1 MVREKEN
8 FIKQSTHTSFYTGGQ
23 FAISN
28 DGQYLLCTYNA
39 LIHILD
45 IQTQHIIRSIG
56 QDDTS
61 SEVVSFALFNDLIVI
76 AYRNQLLRQFNWTTG
91 TCLRTWKSVHKNTII
106 CMTFNSNG
114 SLLATGGADFTVKIW
129 DVEHLYYTHNLKGS
143 TSIIRVVL
151 FYTSEMKKIHVIC
164 GSDDGRIYLHN
175 LHVSGAKPTILQGHM
190 STVTS
195 LVLHND
201 HNLISSG
208 RDRVVIMWDL
218 QTQSSIRTIPVM
230 ESIEALIALPS
241 VDYLKKLKIK
251 QTFASDEL
259 LFFTF
264 GNSGLIKLWSGT
276 TGRCLLIQE
285 DKTYEKIA
293 ANSYGK
299 DKEHEQVFL
308 NAYFNETTRMF
319 YTNTIDHNIIAFN
332 IKKLKLEKQF
342 IGELGDVLDVRFLND
357 NDNNPLYIIVA
368 NNDEKV
374 KIFHLNTWHCQ
385 MLKGHTDIVIGLD
398 ISYDHSLIATCSKDD
413 IIRIWSYNVD
423 RSSFVCV
430 AIAEGH
436 TGDVAAIAFAKTS
449 NDFIASG
456 SQDTTAKVWSLEN
469 LILDSNEPQNL
480 SSVFTLKTHDKEVNS
495 IAVSFN
501 DKQFATGSADKT
513 AKIWDIRN
521 QKLLAVLSGH
531 RRGIWCVQYSP
542 VNPELATASA
552 DGLIKIWSTKDYNCL
567 QTIEGHD
574 ASVLRIIYLSMG
586 TQLISSGSDG
596 LLKLWDL
603 KTSTCVKSIDAHEG
617 KIWGMSASTDENL
630 LVTCA
635 SDSSVVIWRDSTEE
649 DRQTKRENV
658 EEVLL
663 MEQEVS
669 NLLVNKKYHEALK
682 IALNLNQPYRT
693 LTIIKEIL
701 NEIDGI
707 DRLKNTLL
715 QFSDDHLNLLFSY
728 VIDWN
733 TNTRHSTEAQIIIKV
748 LLSIMT
754 PDKILKLPNGQ
765 KCVENLLPYTE
776 RHMSRI
782 ERLSQQVLFLDF
794 SWHSMKYLD
803 QSNISSSNELP
814 TTT

>member
-1 MVREKEN
+1 
-8 FIKQSTHTSFYTGGQ
+8 
-23 FAISN
+23 
-28 DGQYLLCTYNA
+28 
-39 LIHILD
+39 
-45 IQTQHIIRSIG
+45 
-56 QDDTS
+56 
-61 SEVVSFALFNDLIVI
+61 
-76 AYRNQLLRQFNWTTG
+76 QFNWTTG
-91 TCLRTWKSVHKNTII
+91 TCLRTWKSVHKSGII
-106 CMTFNSNG
+106 CMTFDPNG
-114 SLLATGGADFTVKIW
+114 LLLATGGADFTVKIW

-143 TSIIRVVL
+143 TSIIRVIL
-151 FYTSEMKKIHVIC
+151 FYTSETKKIHVIS

-175 LHVSGAKPTILQGHM
+175 LHVSGATPTILQGHM

-195 LVLHND
+195 LVLHNN
-201 HNLISSG
+201 HTLISSA
-208 RDRVVIMWDL
+208 RDRVVIIWDL
-218 QTQSSIRTIPVM
+218 QTLSSTRTIPVM
-230 ESIEALIALPS
+230 ESVEALISLPS
-241 VDYLKKLKIK
+241 HDYLKQLKLK
-251 QTFASDEL
+251 QTFNSDDP

-285 DKTYEKIA
+285 DKTYEKV
-293 ANSYGK
+293 ANNQYGK
-299 DKEHEQVFL
+299 DIEHQQIFL
-308 NAYFNETTRMF
+308 NAFFNETTRMF
-319 YTNTIDHNIIAFN
+319 YTNTVDHNIVAFN
-332 IKKLKLEKQF
+332 LKKLKLDKQF
-342 IGELGDVLDVRFLND
+342 IGELGDVLDVRFFNG
-357 NDNNPLYIIVA
+357 NENNPLYVVVA
-368 NNDEKV
+368 SNDEKV
-374 KIFHLNTWHCQ
+374 KIFNMNTWHCQ

-413 IIRIWSYNVD
+413 IIRIWSYDTDKSVF
-423 RSSFVCV
+423 SCI
-430 AIAEGH
+430 AMAEGH
-436 TGDVAAIAFAKTS
+436 TGDVAAIAFAKNS
-449 NDFIASG
+449 NAFIVSG

-469 LILDSNEPQNL
+469 LVLDNNELKEPQNL
-480 SSVFTLKTHDKEVNS
+480 SSLFTLKTHDKEVNS
-495 IAVSFN
+495 VAVSYN

-531 RRGIWCVQYSP
+531 RRGIWCVQFSP

-552 DGLIKIWSTKDYNCL
+552 DGLIKIWSTKEYNCL

-574 ASVLRIIYLSMG
+574 ASVLRIVYLSMG
-586 TQLISSGSDG
+586 TQIISSGSDG

-617 KIWGMSASTDENL
+617 KIWGMAASTDENL

-635 SDSSVVIWRDSTEE
+635 SDSSVTIWRDSTEE
-649 DRQTKRENV
+649 DRQNKREKV

-669 NLLVNKKYHEALK
+669 NLIMNKKYHEALK

-701 NEIDGI
+701 NEIDGT
-707 DRLKNTLL
+707 DHLKNTLL

-733 TNTRHSTEAQIIIKV
+733 TNTRHSTEAQIIIKM
-748 LLSIMT
+748 LLSIVT

-765 KCVENLLPYTE
+765 KCVEK

-803 QSNISSSNELP
+803 QTNPLSSDELQ
-814 TTT
+814 TT